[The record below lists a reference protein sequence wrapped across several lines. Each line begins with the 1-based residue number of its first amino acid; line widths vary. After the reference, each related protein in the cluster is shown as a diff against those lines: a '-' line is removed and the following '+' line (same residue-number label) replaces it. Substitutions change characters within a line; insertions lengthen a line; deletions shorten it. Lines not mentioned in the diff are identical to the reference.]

1 MVQMRDFK
9 YERLEAWA
17 KTVLSTAN
25 VMWRGE
31 RVKEH
36 PDLRPLPYDPMWAD
50 IICEHIKAAVE
61 RSGAEGVI
69 LGLSGGL
76 DSSVVA
82 HLAVRALG
90 RERVAVVLLPS
101 RTTPPGDMR
110 DARKI
115 AENLGVEWEEINISR
130 VVDAI
135 KAMGGGYGGMALG
148 NVQARIRMVFIYYL
162 ANGNNLLVLGT
173 GNKTELLLGYFTK
186 YGDSGSDLLPIGD
199 LYKTQV
205 RMLARDIGVPEEIIN
220 KKPTAGLL
228 PGQYDEDELGYT
240 YEVLDTVLWGIERG
254 LSDDEISEETGI
266 PLQDVQNI
274 RKMVL
279 RSAHKRG
286 IGFVPKIGL
295 RTVGIDWREDRTW

>member
-1 MVQMRDFK
+1 VGFK
-9 YERLEAWA
+9 NGVEITIQTRA

-25 VMWRGE
+25 VRWWGE

-36 PDLRPLPYDPMWAD
+36 PDPRPLPYDPAWAD
-50 IICEHIKAAVE
+50 IICEHIRAAVD
-61 RSGAEGVI
+61 RSGADGVI

-76 DSSVVA
+76 DSAVVA

-90 RERVAVVLLPS
+90 PERVAVVLLPS
-101 RTTPPGDMR
+101 RTTPPGDMQ
-110 DARKI
+110 DARKM
-115 AENLGVEWEEINISR
+115 ADRLGVEWEKINISR
-130 VVDAI
+130 VVDMI
-135 KAMGGGYGGMALG
+135 KTLGGGYGGMALG

-186 YGDSGSDLLPIGD
+186 YGDGGSDMLPIGD

-205 RMLARDIGVPEEIIN
+205 RMLAGDIGVPEEIIN

-228 PGQYDEDELGYT
+228 PGQYDEDDLGYT

-266 PLQDVQNI
+266 PLRDVHNI
-274 RKMVL
+274 HKMVL